1 MPSNLRARTTRA
13 FLVVVTLV
21 ASAPFAPAHAQIGSA
36 TDIVTGTVRREA
48 NTPVEGAQVEVTSIE
63 TNITRRARTN
73 AQGRF
78 TVLFP
83 DGGGQYRVR
92 VLALGLAPQEVMVV
106 RQADE
111 DRLVADVTMSAN
123 PTQIAGV
130 TIRARQDVPRD
141 LERPTPGSTE
151 RLLTTDQAARL
162 PIDPGDLMALAL
174 TAPGVVSIPG
184 NDTTP
189 NAISVAGLSPGANN
203 ITLDGLTFGAAQVP
217 QEAVRSTRVI
227 TSSYDAGRGQF
238 SGGLISSTTRSG
250 TNSVQGNFSYALR
263 DRDLAIEG
271 EDASPAAQGFTQ
283 NQVSGGL
290 GGPIVRDKLF
300 WFGSLQLRRRD
311 DVVPSL
317 ANADATTLTRFG
329 VNPDSVARFTSL
341 LSRAG
346 VAPFAIA
353 ADERLSDNAS
363 GIVRLDYLTDGGQS
377 ISLRGDF
384 RWSDSDPSRIGPLSL
399 PQTGG
404 SNRNWGGGL
413 AATLTSNFGGRFL
426 NELKVY
432 GASDR
437 RSGRPLLVLPA
448 GRVQVTSE
456 LDAGET
462 GIATL
467 TFGGNT
473 GLPQDGE
480 TRSFEATNEV
490 SWLTDNGAH
499 RFKLGA
505 LLNVSQFTEDVTTNR
520 WGTFTF
526 NSLADFEAG
535 RAATF
540 TRTLAP
546 RLREGAGSNAA
557 LYIGDVW
564 RYSRSL
570 QITYGVRA
578 EGSRF
583 GKTPEYNPAVE
594 QTFGYRTDHVPTDVH
609 VSPRVGFTWTLG
621 LPRPMNPVAG
631 PEARAAFNP
640 MAFRGPSLILRGG
653 IGEFRSM
660 PSTQLVAAAAGATGL
675 PNNESQLVCIGSG
688 VPAVNWEQFVTNPA
702 SVPSQCAA
710 GQPSQVPTSRPNVAV
725 FGPDFAAPRAW
736 RASLGA
742 QRPLRQRYNLNVEL
756 SYARGIAQTG
766 YRDVNLRGDP
776 RFALASEGDRP
787 VFVDAATIVPF
798 TGATSFLASR
808 VQPSFGQVLVTSS
821 DSKSESRQLTLSL
834 GGITTRGAIFNVSYT
849 QARSKDQG
857 SGSGFG
863 RFGGLGGGGF
873 GGFGGATTAGNPNVR
888 EWSTS
893 DFERRHS
900 FVGTVTWPFG
910 QGLEVTAFGR
920 MSSGAPFTPIVNADI
935 NGDGARNDRAFLF
948 DPSATS
954 DPTVAAGMQRL
965 LASAPSAVRDCLREQ
980 LGSIAARNSCTGVW
994 QPSLD
999 FQVNWRPNFWGLNR
1013 RLAFSLVTVNTLGGL
1028 DELLHGSRS
1037 LRGWG
1042 QFRGQDNT
1050 LLYVRGFDPGT
1061 QTYRYEV
1068 NERFGAARN
1077 GANGIRVPFQLGF
1090 NARYTLG
1097 PDRMRDMIQAM
1108 RGGMG
1113 GGPGGPGGRGGA
1125 GAGRGAGGG
1134 AAGNARAAGPGSI
1147 ADMAAAANPVN
1158 SILQLKDSLAL
1169 TDEQVA
1175 QLKPISDSLAA
1186 RNSTLGAEARKIVQD
1201 AGANP
1206 DMGALFGRMRPVLE
1220 KIQRSNA
1227 DALREA
1233 ERVLTSDQWAKVPER
1248 IKRGQLPGMGGGAQR
1263 RPPG

>member
-1 MPSNLRARTTRA
+1 MSWTLLARMKRAVILALALA
-13 FLVVVTLV
+13 FGAAFT
-21 ASAPFAPAHAQIGSA
+21 PAAAQIGSA
-36 TDIVTGTVRREA
+36 TDIVTGTVKREG
-48 NTPVEGAQVEVTSIE
+48 NVPVEGAQVEVTSLE
-63 TNITRRARTN
+63 SNITRRARTS

-92 VLALGLAPQEVMVV
+92 VRALGLAPQEVMVV
-106 RQADE
+106 RQSDE
-111 DRLVADVTMSAN
+111 DRLVAEVMMTAN

-130 TIRARQDVPRD
+130 TIRGRQDVPRD

-151 RLLTTDQAARL
+151 RMMTTDQAARL
-162 PIDPGDLMALAL
+162 PIDPSDLLALAL

-184 NDTTP
+184 SDTTP
-189 NAISVAGLSPGANN
+189 NAISIAGLSPGANN

-250 TNSVQGNFSYALR
+250 TNRTQGNFSYALR
-263 DRDLAIEG
+263 DRDLAIDG
-271 EDASPAAQGFTQ
+271 EDPSPAAQGYTQ
-283 NQVSGGL
+283 NQLSGGL
-290 GGPIVRDKLF
+290 GGPIVRDRLF

-317 ANADATTLTRFG
+317 ANADGTTLTRFG
-329 VNPDSVARFTSL
+329 VSPDSVARFTSL
-341 LSRAG
+341 LTQAG
-346 VAPFAIA
+346 VSPFGIVAG
-353 ADERLSDNAS
+353 DRLSDNAS
-363 GIVRLDYLTDGGQS
+363 AIVRLDYLTEGGQS
-377 ISLRGDF
+377 LSLRSDF
-384 RWSDSDPSRIGPLSL
+384 RWSDTDPSRIGPLSL

-404 SNRNWGGGL
+404 SNKNWGGGI
-413 AATLTSNFGGRFL
+413 AATLTSNLAGRFL

-432 GASDR
+432 GSADR
-437 RSGRPLLVLPA
+437 RSGRPLIVMPA
-448 GRVQVTSE
+448 GRVQIASE

-480 TRSFEATNEV
+480 TKSLEATNEV

-505 LLNVSQFTEDVTTNR
+505 LLSISQFTEDVTTNR

-535 RAATF
+535 QAAMF

-546 RLREGAGSNAA
+546 RLREGAGTNAS
-557 LYIGDVW
+557 LYLGDVW

-570 QITYGVRA
+570 QLTYGLRA

-583 GKTPEYNPAVE
+583 GKTPEFNPAVE
-594 QTFGYRTDHVPTDVH
+594 QTFGYRTDHVPTEFH
-609 VSPRVGFTWTLG
+609 LSPRVGFTWTLG
-621 LPRPMNPVAG
+621 LPRPMTPIAG
-631 PEARAAFNP
+631 NAARPAFTPAQLN
-640 MAFRGPSLILRGG
+640 RGPLLILRGG
-653 IGEFRSM
+653 IGEFRSA

-688 VPAVNWEQFVTNPA
+688 VPAVNWAQFVTNPA
-702 SVPSQCAA
+702 AVPTQCAA

-725 FGPDFAAPRAW
+725 FGDDFAAPRAW

-742 QRPLRQRYNLNVEL
+742 QRPLRQRYNLNVEV
-756 SYARGIAQTG
+756 SYSRGVAQTG
-766 YRDVNLRGDP
+766 YRDVNLLADP
-776 RFALASEGDRP
+776 RFTLSNEGNRP
-787 VFVDAATIVPF
+787 VFVDAATIVPT
-798 TGATSFLASR
+798 TGVTSFLASR
-808 VQPSFGQVLVTSS
+808 VDPVFGQVLVTSS
-821 DSKSESRQLTLSL
+821 DTKSDSKQLSVSLSGL
-834 GGITTRGAIFNVSYT
+834 TPRGAIFNISYT
-849 QARSKDQG
+849 HARSKDQG

-863 RFGGLGGGGF
+863 RFGGGGF
-873 GGFGGATTAGNPNVR
+873 GGGGGGGGGGLGGATTAGNPNIR

-900 FVGTVTWPFG
+900 FVGSLTWPFG
-910 QGLEVTAFGR
+910 QALEITAFGR
-920 MSSGAPFTPIVNADI
+920 VTSGAPFTPLVGADI

-948 DPSATS
+948 DPAAAS
-954 DPTVAAGMQRL
+954 DPGVAAGMQRV
-965 LASAPSAVRDCLREQ
+965 LASAPNAVRECVTAQ
-980 LGSIAARNSCTGVW
+980 LGQVAARNSCTGVW

-999 FQVNWRPNFWGLNR
+999 FQLNWRPSFWGLNR
-1013 RLAFSLVTVNTLGGL
+1013 RLAVSVLTVNTLGGL
-1028 DELLHGSRS
+1028 DELLHGTKN

-1050 LLYVRGFDPGT
+1050 LLYVRGFDAAA

-1068 NERFGAARN
+1068 NERFGAARS
-1077 GANGIRVPFQLGF
+1077 GANGIRVPFQLGI

-1097 PDRMRDMIQAM
+1097 PDRMRDMIQTM

-1113 GGPGGPGGRGGA
+1113 GGPGGGGRGPGGPA
-1125 GAGRGAGGG
+1125 AGG
-1134 AAGNARAAGPGSI
+1134 ATRAMGPDGI
-1147 ADMAAAANPVN
+1147 ADMAAAANPVTAV
-1158 SILQLKDSLAL
+1158 IQMKDSLAL
-1169 TDEQVA
+1169 TDEQIA
-1175 QLKPISDSLAA
+1175 ILKPLSDSLAA
-1186 RNSTLGAEARKIVQD
+1186 RNSALGAEALKVVQD

-1206 DMGALFGRMRPVLE
+1206 DMGALFGRIRPVME
-1220 KIQRSNA
+1220 KIQKSNA
-1227 DALREA
+1227 DAMREV
-1233 ERVLTSDQWAKVPER
+1233 ERVLTSEQWAKVPER
-1248 IKRGQLPGMGGGAQR
+1248 VKRGQIGMGQGR
-1263 RPPG
+1263 RPSG